1 MKKAWVIV
9 ATVAGGALIV
19 RALASRVGTTDIA
32 ERIAAMPDTSPPKWI
47 FTNVT
52 AIRANTERILAL
64 LEEQRP
70 TSAGEPPPPPGPDAA
85 REA

>member
-9 ATVAGGALIV
+9 AMVAGGALV
-19 RALASRVGTTDIA
+19 ARALASGVGRTDFA

-52 AIRANTERILAL
+52 AIRANTDRILAL
-64 LEEQRP
+64 LEGQGSATGDAHASPLRP
-70 TSAGEPPPPPGPDAA
+70 EVPQ
-85 REA
+85 EA